1 MGGKGQKGWRN
12 MIIYKF
18 SLSHVVHFFLN
29 IFYFLFVVFC
39 FTCLSFFVFPFL
51 GYPGRIGSSPHKTH
65 KDLRNSVM
73 ASHF

>member
-29 IFYFLFVVFC
+29 IFYFPFVFFLLVC
-39 FTCLSFFVFPFL
+39 RFFVFPFL
-51 GYPGRIGSSPHKTH
+51 GYPGRIGPSPHKTH
-65 KDLRNSVM
+65 KDLRNRVM